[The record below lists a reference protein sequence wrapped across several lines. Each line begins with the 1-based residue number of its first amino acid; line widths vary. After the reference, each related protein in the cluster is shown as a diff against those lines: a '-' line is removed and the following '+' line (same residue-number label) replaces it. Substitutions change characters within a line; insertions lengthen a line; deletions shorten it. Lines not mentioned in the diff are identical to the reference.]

1 MELSTRARA
10 AQDQIEA
17 VTRFLADV
25 GARAGQPGVKD
36 LTFGNPHEM
45 PLLGLVDALRAQVE
59 PRSEQWFAYKT
70 NEDAPRTAIAAGLS
84 VELGLPFEPEDVA
97 LTQGA
102 FGAIDLATHLLA
114 DVGDEVIVPVPG
126 WFCYPP
132 MLEIAGLTPVP
143 VPLTDGT
150 FDLDVDAIARAITSR
165 TRIVVVNS
173 PANPTGRVYPREQL
187 TALGDVLTAASD
199 RLGRRIWILSDEP
212 YRRIRFDAVGF
223 TSPAVVY
230 PWTVIDYS
238 YGKVLLAPGQRLG
251 YLALGAGIPADD
263 RQSLRDAM
271 VPAQLAIGWGFP
283 DAVMQYAVPAL
294 EDVSIDVAELQR
306 RRDRLHGGLAEAGY
320 RVTRPEGTF
329 YLWAEAPGHDGDG
342 LTARLAERDVLV
354 MPGLLFDRP
363 GHFRMSLT
371 ATMETIERALPL
383 LVAEA
388 PGG

>member
-25 GARAGQPGVKD
+25 GARAGQPGVMD

-45 PLLGLVDALRAQVE
+45 PLPGLVDALRAQVE

-84 VELGLPFEPEDVA
+84 AELGLPFEPEDVA

-212 YRRIRFDAVGF
+212 YRRIRFDGVGF

-263 RQSLRDAM
+263 RQALRDAM

-354 MPGLLFDRP
+354 MPGRLFDRP